1 MFAKNIMYSH
11 VRKLAAA
18 VVAIGIALPASAPAL
33 SQEVTPSLEA
43 TNQEIEAIFGKFPTF
58 LEGYPKIALPGAWA
72 STKALEFNGDTALT
86 AREKALIS
94 LAVSAQIPCQYC
106 IWADTVAAEQ
116 YGATKEQIGEAVAI
130 AALARHWS
138 TVFHGL
144 QVDLRTFQEEIAP
157 GKMASKKMA
166 DQ

>member
-1 MFAKNIMYSH
+1 MFVANITHSH
-11 VRKLAAA
+11 ARKLTVA
-18 VVAIGIALPASAPAL
+18 VLALGVLLPPTAPTFA
-33 SQEVTPSLEA
+33 QDVTPSLEA
-43 TNQEIEAIFGKFPTF
+43 TNEEIKALFGKFPTF

-116 YGATKEQIGEAVAI
+116 YGATREQIGEAVAI

-138 TVFHGL
+138 TVFYGL
-144 QVDLRTFQEEIAP
+144 QVDLKTFQEEIAP
-157 GKMASKKMA
+157 GKTASKEMVN
-166 DQ
+166 Q

>member
-1 MFAKNIMYSH
+1 MFASDTTHSH
-11 VRKLAAA
+11 ARKLTAA
-18 VVAIGIALPASAPAL
+18 VLALGVLLPSAAPTFA
-33 SQEVTPSLEA
+33 QDATPSLEA
-43 TNQEIEAIFGKFPTF
+43 TNEEIKSLFGKFPTF

-144 QVDLRTFQEEIAP
+144 QVDLKTFQEEIAP
-157 GKMASKKMA
+157 DNMASKELGH
-166 DQ
+166 Q

>member
-1 MFAKNIMYSH
+1 MFASDTTHSH
-11 VRKLAAA
+11 ARKLTAA
-18 VVAIGIALPASAPAL
+18 VLALGVLLPSAAPTFA
-33 SQEVTPSLEA
+33 QDATRSLEA
-43 TNQEIEAIFGKFPTF
+43 TNEEIKSLFGKFPTF

-144 QVDLRTFQEEIAP
+144 QVDLKTFQEEIAP
-157 GKMASKKMA
+157 DKMASKELGH
-166 DQ
+166 Q